1 MPVSHRLIWGQE
13 SARLPPLNL
22 TRIQLDS
29 WQWFISVGI
38 GEAIAEISPIEDF
51 TGKNWLLEFGQYSVE
66 KPTLSPLQAERKGL
80 TYSSAL
86 RIHTKL
92 LNKQT
97 NKTSLSEVF

>member
-66 KPTLSPLQAERKGL
+66 KPTLSTPGRAQRSDLFFRSPYPYQA
-80 TYSSAL
+80 SQQA
-86 RIHTKL
+86 
-92 LNKQT
+92 NQQ
-97 NKTSLSEVF
+97 N